1 MDRFHQL
8 EVFVAVAD
16 AGSFTKAS
24 TRLNM
29 SPPAVTRAIAALEER
44 IGVRLLY
51 RTTRSLSITEDG
63 LRFLESARRLVS
75 ELNAAE
81 KEAGGQVAE
90 LQGHLS
96 VTTSVTL
103 GRSIFADI
111 VREFLNQNQQMRVS
125 LILLDRVVN
134 LVEEGIDVAIRIG
147 ELADSSHVARR
158 AGFVRRLLVASP
170 DYLKSRGTPIVPS
183 DLKHHSII
191 AFTGLMPNREWK
203 YQDGDGLGRVQLA
216 PQFEIN
222 DGPAAIRSALNS
234 EGITIALSYMVK
246 DQIEDGRLQVVLDS
260 YGLPAVPVH
269 LVYPHSRLLAPK
281 IRHFI
286 DFATPRLKQALMHTE
301 DAHTDL

>member
-1 MDRFHQL
+1 MDRFNQL

-29 SPPAVTRAIAALEER
+29 SPPAVTRAIAALEGR

-81 KEAGGQVAE
+81 REAGGQVAE

-111 VREFLNQNQQMRVS
+111 VREFLNQNVQMRVS
-125 LILLDRVVN
+125 LILLDRIVN

-158 AGFVRRLLVASP
+158 AGFVRRVLVASP
-170 DYLKSRGTPIVPS
+170 DYLQSRGTPVTPA
-183 DLKHHSII
+183 DLREHSIN

-203 YQDGDGLGRVQLA
+203 YRDGDGFGRVQLQ

-222 DGPAAIRSALNS
+222 DAPAAIRSAVNG
-234 EGITIALSYMVK
+234 EGITIALSYMVREH
-246 DQIEDGRLQVVLDS
+246 IAEGRLQVILDD
-260 YGLPAVPVH
+260 YCLPPVPVH

-281 IRHFI
+281 IRRFI
-286 DFATPRLKQALMHTE
+286 DFATPRLKQALMQ
-301 DAHTDL
+301 TDDTDTDV